1 MKEKLQALV
10 VCMSLT
16 ALVVSVGT
24 PYFHGGKP
32 TVADE
37 QRELEESPCVR
48 LCSIG
53 LTSNKHHVRLQLHY
67 VKPLGA
73 PKTAQIVTESEK
85 LQRKLGWLQSR
96 PAGD

>member
-37 QRELEESPCVR
+37 QRELEESIA
-48 LCSIG
+48 LCEVMLDWSDQQQASCKASIA
-53 LTSNKHHVRLQLHY
+53 LCKTS
-67 VKPLGA
+67 GS
-73 PKTAQIVTESEK
+73 TEDCAN
-85 LQRKLGWLQSR
+85 RDR
-96 PAGD
+96 V